1 MAPELHE
8 DGGQMTLKSD
18 VYSWAM
24 TALELY
30 SDKVPYS
37 RIKMPGSVVMEVAK
51 GKIPERPRPGASRM
65 SSGGSLPGPG
75 SREGI
80 AIPDSL
86 WELFV
91 RCWAKEPAD
100 RPTIQ
105 ETIQEL
111 EDMRRYTPMVM

>member
-18 VYSWAM
+18 IYSWAM

-37 RIKMPGSVVMEVAK
+37 RIKMPGSVVMEVALGRK
-51 GKIPERPRPGASRM
+51 PERPKAGTNTGNTT
-65 SSGGSLPGPG
+65 GG
-75 SREGI
+75 REGI
-80 AIPDSL
+80 EIPDRL
-86 WELFV
+86 WNLLV
-91 RCWAKEPAD
+91 QCWARDATQ

-105 ETIQEL
+105 ELIAEL
-111 EDMRRYTPMVM
+111 EDMKRQGSIFMEM